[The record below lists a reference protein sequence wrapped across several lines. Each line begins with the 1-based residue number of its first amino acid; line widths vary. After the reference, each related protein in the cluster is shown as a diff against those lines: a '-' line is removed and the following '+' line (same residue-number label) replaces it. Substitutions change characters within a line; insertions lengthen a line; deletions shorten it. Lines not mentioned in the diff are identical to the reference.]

1 MYPMDIISQGQDQRK
16 TTEGTS
22 ISSCLKPSNI
32 TIRIDLVPWHT
43 SGFE

>member
-1 MYPMDIISQGQDQRK
+1 MYPMDTISQVQVERK

-22 ISSCLKPSNI
+22 ISSYLKPSNL